1 MAAMNRREKIRTRLL
16 SEKQIDAAVIAQ
28 AGDDAA
34 WERAIRVRRRRS
46 SLSLSA
52 ELAARAAFFAR
63 LHREASV
70 DEWLRRIIRER
81 IDLEEAAFSRVR
93 RELGRKRSA

>member
-1 MAAMNRREKIRTRLL
+1 MNRGEKGRTRIL
-16 SEKQIDAAVIAQ
+16 SEKQIDAVVITQ
-28 AGDDAA
+28 ADADAA
-34 WERAIRVRRRRS
+34 WERPIRVRRRRS

-63 LHREASV
+63 LHRETSV

-81 IDLEEAAFSRVR
+81 IDLEAAALSQVR

>member
-1 MAAMNRREKIRTRLL
+1 ML
-16 SEKQIDAAVIAQ
+16 SEKQIDTAVIAQ
-28 AGDDAA
+28 ANNEEA
-34 WERAIRVRRRRS
+34 WQKPIRVRRRRTT
-46 SLSLSA
+46 LSLSA

-63 LHREASV
+63 LHRETSV

-81 IDLEEAAFSRVR
+81 INLEEAAFSRVR

>member
-1 MAAMNRREKIRTRLL
+1 MQVL
-16 SEKQIDAAVIAQ
+16 SEKQIDAAVIGQ

-34 WERAIRVRRRRS
+34 WERLVRVRRRRT

-63 LHREASV
+63 LHRETSV

-81 IDLEEAAFSRVR
+81 IDLEEAALSRVS

>member
-1 MAAMNRREKIRTRLL
+1 MKPKERARTQRF
-16 SEKQIDAAVIAQ
+16 SEKQIDGAVIAQ

-34 WERAIRVRRRRS
+34 WERAIRVRRRRT

-63 LHREASV
+63 LHRETSV

-81 IDLEEAAFSRVR
+81 INLEEAAFSRVR

>member
-1 MAAMNRREKIRTRLL
+1 MNRREKGRMRVL
-16 SEKQIDAAVIAQ
+16 SEKQIDAAVIGQ

-34 WERAIRVRRRRS
+34 WGRAIRVRRRS
-46 SLSLSA
+46 TSLSLSA

-63 LHREASV
+63 LHRETSV

-81 IDLEEAAFSRVR
+81 IDAEEAAFSRVR

>member
-1 MAAMNRREKIRTRLL
+1 MQVL
-16 SEKQIDAAVIAQ
+16 SEKQIDAAVIGQ

-34 WERAIRVRRRRS
+34 WERPIRVRRRRA

-63 LHREASV
+63 LHRETSV
-70 DEWLRRIIRER
+70 DEWLRRIIRDR

-93 RELGRKRSA
+93 RELGRKRNA

>member
-1 MAAMNRREKIRTRLL
+1 MNRRKKTRTGIS
-16 SEKQIDAAVIAQ
+16 SEKEVDAAVIAQ

-34 WERAIRVRRRRS
+34 WERAIRVRRRRT

-63 LHREASV
+63 LHRETSV

-81 IDLEEAAFSRVR
+81 INLEEAVLSRVR

>member
-1 MAAMNRREKIRTRLL
+1 MNRREKHRARLL

-34 WERAIRVRRRRS
+34 WERAIRVRRRRT

-63 LHREASV
+63 LHRESSV

>member
-1 MAAMNRREKIRTRLL
+1 MKGRGKGRTRLL
-16 SEKQIDAAVIAQ
+16 SEKQIDGAVIAQ

-34 WERAIRVRRRRS
+34 WERAIRVRRRRTT
-46 SLSLSA
+46 LSLSA

-63 LHREASV
+63 LHRETSV

-81 IDLEEAAFSRVR
+81 INLEEAAFSRVR

>member
-1 MAAMNRREKIRTRLL
+1 MNRRKKTRTGIS
-16 SEKQIDAAVIAQ
+16 SEKEVDAAVIAQ

-34 WERAIRVRRRRS
+34 WERAIRVRRRRT

-63 LHREASV
+63 LHRETSV

-81 IDLEEAAFSRVR
+81 IDVEEAAFSRVR
-93 RELGRKRSA
+93 RELGRKRGA

>member
-1 MAAMNRREKIRTRLL
+1 MKPKERARTQRL
-16 SEKQIDAAVIAQ
+16 SEKQIDGAVIAQ

-34 WERAIRVRRRRS
+34 WERPIRVRRRRTT
-46 SLSLSA
+46 LSLSA

-63 LHREASV
+63 LHRETSV

-81 IDLEEAAFSRVR
+81 INLEEAAFSRVR